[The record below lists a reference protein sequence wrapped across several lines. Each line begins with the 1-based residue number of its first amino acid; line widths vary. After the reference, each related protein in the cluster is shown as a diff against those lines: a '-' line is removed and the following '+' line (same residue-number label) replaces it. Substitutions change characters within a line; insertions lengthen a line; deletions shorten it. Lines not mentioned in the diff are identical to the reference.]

1 MAGNNS
7 KEAIQACVVSKGVR
21 LSQVFLWVVQLLS
34 RQHLAWLREHL
45 AARLTTSPGLIP
57 VSPPNTIF
65 LFKILLWTPTVLNNG
80 ELTVCWSKTFANID

>member
-45 AARLTTSPGLIP
+45 AARLATSPGLIP

-65 LFKILLWTPTVLNNG
+65 LFKILSWTPTVLNNCYWRADCV
-80 ELTVCWSKTFANID
+80 LV